1 MQNNGFT
8 ITVCLERER
17 GVFYILAEIAGSHL
31 ICVFFLLCNKT
42 PNLHT
47 LWNLPE
53 KSWYIPLNPVNNGK
67 IPIWGEKF

>member
-42 PNLHT
+42 PDLHMG
-47 LWNLPE
+47 
-53 KSWYIPLNPVNNGK
+53 S
-67 IPIWGEKF
+67 